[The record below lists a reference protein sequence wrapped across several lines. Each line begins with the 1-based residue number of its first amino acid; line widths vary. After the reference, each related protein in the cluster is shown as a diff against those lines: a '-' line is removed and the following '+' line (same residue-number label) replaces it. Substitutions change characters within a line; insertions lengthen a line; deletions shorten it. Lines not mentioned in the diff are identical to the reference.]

1 MASLRDIRKR
11 IKSVK
16 NTQKITKAMKMVSA
30 AKLRKAQERVLAAR
44 PFADKIAQTAAGV
57 AKRAEQIGEVPHP
70 LLVARP
76 ESKKGGTIEIVAIT
90 SDRGLCGAF
99 NSNVVRKALRTRFD
113 MRDVHK
119 EIRVSTIGK
128 KAAEGMKRERVA
140 VRKSYEKV
148 NDGLNYQKAQAIAV
162 ELAEQYE
169 KGEIDGV
176 YIVYNEFVN
185 AATQRIV
192 VDQVL
197 PIKPVELEGSE
208 VLTDYAYEP
217 PLSVT
222 GPSGHPLLL
231 STLLPRQL
239 ATRLYRAL
247 LESAAAEH
255 AARMSSMD
263 NASKNAK
270 EMVDSLTLYSNRV
283 RQGAI
288 TKELMEIISGAE
300 ALAG

>member
-30 AKLRKAQERVLAAR
+30 AKLRRAQERVVAAR

-57 AKRAEQIGEVPHP
+57 ARRAEQIGEVPHP

-76 ESKKGGTIEIVAIT
+76 ESKKGGRIEIVVIT

-113 MRDVHK
+113 LKDVHK
-119 EIRVSTIGK
+119 DIRMSTIGR
-128 KAAEGMKRERVA
+128 KAAEGMKRERVE
-140 VRKSYEKV
+140 VRKNHEKV
-148 NDGLNYQKAQAIAV
+148 YDGLNYQKAQAIAV
-162 ELAEQYE
+162 ELAVQYE
-169 KGEIDGV
+169 NGEIDGA
-176 YIVYNEFVN
+176 YIIYNEFVN
-185 AATQRIV
+185 AATQRVV

-197 PIKPVELEGSE
+197 PIKPVELKPGE
-208 VLTDYAYEP
+208 VLTEYLYEP
-217 PLSVT
+217 GQTAILA
-222 GPSGHPLLL
+222 
-231 STLLPRQL
+231 TLLPRQL

-247 LESAAAEH
+247 LESTAAEH

-270 EMVDSLTLYSNRV
+270 EVVDSLTLYSNRV
-283 RQGAI
+283 RQAAI

-300 ALAG
+300 AIKA

>member
-30 AKLRKAQERVLAAR
+30 AKLRRAQERVIAAR
-44 PFADKIAQTAAGV
+44 PFADKLAQTTAAL
-57 AKRAEQIGEVPHP
+57 AKRAEALGEAPHP
-70 LLVARP
+70 LLSVRP
-76 ESKKGGTIEIVAIT
+76 QSQKGGVVEILAIT

-113 MRDVHK
+113 MRDQHK
-119 EIRVSTIGK
+119 EIRVSTVGRK
-128 KAAEGMKRERVA
+128 GVEGMKRERVN
-140 VRKSYEKV
+140 VRKMHEKMFDGLTYEKV
-148 NDGLNYQKAQAIAV
+148 RPIAL

-169 KGEIDGV
+169 KGELDAAF
-176 YIVYNEFVN
+176 IVYNEFVN
-185 AATQRIV
+185 ASTQRLV

-197 PIKPVELEGSE
+197 PIKPVALKEGE
-208 VLTDYAYEP
+208 TLVDYEYEP
-217 PLSVT
+217 DRT
-222 GPSGHPLLL
+222 TLL
-231 STLLPRQL
+231 SSLLPRQL

-247 LESAAAEH
+247 LESVAAEH
-255 AARMSSMD
+255 AARMSAMD

-283 RQGAI
+283 RQAAI
-288 TKELMEIISGAE
+288 TKELMEIIGGAE
-300 ALAG
+300 ALKG

>member
-30 AKLRKAQERVLAAR
+30 SKLRRAQERVIAAR

-57 AKRAEQIGEVPHP
+57 AKRAEQIGEAPHP

-76 ESKKGGTIEIVAIT
+76 ESKKGGKIEIVAIT

-113 MRDVHK
+113 MKDLHK

-128 KAAEGMKRERVA
+128 KANDGLKRERVE
-140 VRKSYEKV
+140 VRKSHEKV
-148 NDGLNYQKAQAIAV
+148 FEGLNYQKAQAIAL

-169 KGEIDGV
+169 KGEIDAA

-185 AATQRIV
+185 AVTQRVI

-197 PIKPVELEGSE
+197 PIKPVELKPGE
-208 VLTDYAYEP
+208 VLTDYEYEP
-217 PLSVT
+217 NQT
-222 GPSGHPLLL
+222 AIL

-247 LESAAAEH
+247 LESAAAEQ

-270 EMVDSLTLYSNRV
+270 EMVDALTLYSNRV
-283 RQGAI
+283 RQAAI
-288 TKELMEIISGAE
+288 TKELMEIIGGAE
-300 ALAG
+300 AIKS